1 MDLNKVTS
9 YSAAMF
15 DRLKSAAKNATVTAV
30 SATVNVVGA
39 VGSLIG
45 NPLTKDFDVGK
56 HVASFGPNLAWKIY
70 EGKKRTTG
78 QEVSLVVLEKKLLDK
93 VDKRDRDIVMETMK
107 KGPVQL
113 TRLRH
118 PRLLVVQ
125 HPLEES
131 KDCLAFA
138 TEPIFASLA
147 NLLGKHDNMP
157 SPPPNDFKTF
167 ELYDVERVYGLY
179 QLVEGLTF
187 LHNDAKILQA
197 SLAPEMIVI
206 TKNGQW
212 KIAGLFF
219 SSTPVVIDGQST
231 YNAGQWEPRLWPWA
245 QPDLNYAAPEYILSR
260 SCDLSSDMFSFGVLI
275 YSIYNKGRPPFDCDN
290 NMTAFKRNV
299 EQMSRNSS
307 TPLGSVPNEVQEHV
321 RNLLSITTTLRP
333 DVHMMSKISF
343 FENVAAMTLQYLD
356 SLVQRDDMAK
366 SQFFRGLYKVMSKLP
381 KRVIIQRVLPQL
393 CLEFSNHQM
402 IPFVLPNVL
411 LIAEDCTA
419 QEFCDLILPELKPV
433 FKIQDPIQVVIIFLQ
448 KMDILLAKT
457 PKDDVRDHVLP
468 MVCKA
473 LEAADVQLQ
482 EMVLSIIPSF
492 SNMIDYSAMKNSIIP
507 RIKNLCLQTT
517 SLSIRVN
524 ALVCLGKMLEHLD
537 KYAVLDDIIPLMHQI
552 PSREPPTL
560 MAILGIFKQT
570 MIHKKLGMDKDY
582 LATKAIPFLFPLAV
596 EPGLNLSQFG
606 QYMKLINDMV
616 KRVETEHRTKLEQLN
631 KMQEQTKS
639 SLKFVQEV
647 QEAKAMDDLMDK
659 IDKLMGGG
667 PGTEHTGTVKET
679 GGSGSLS
686 SSSVSVGATK
696 SAEFNKTFGLPENL
710 ASSKGASLNGD
721 LLGVD
726 EFSMLQPSK
735 QKQNGQTNRTTQQKS
750 APTKK
755 PMASGSSFSAPSRP
769 SQSVATSSFSHPGT
783 SSFGSSMGF
792 STPSYGMAG
801 INSGNTGMGS
811 GMSGYTGMSSMNT
824 GMTGLSTSG
833 MNSSMTG
840 LSSINPTMSGS
851 FGMNPA
857 SSSPR
862 YPSAGSSAGNQTKSS
877 SGSTALDSLFA
888 PELGHLQNKSKPSMN
903 TLQYQQAGIQAG
915 NNPGMN
921 PGFGGTR
928 PMAPQQYGG
937 GMMTS
942 SSGMFPMQQQP
953 LIGGMNSQHY
963 QYQAPRNQT
972 PMNNTNDLQDLFG

>member
-1 MDLNKVTS
+1 
-9 YSAAMF
+9 
-15 DRLKSAAKNATVTAV
+15 
-30 SATVNVVGA
+30 
-39 VGSLIG
+39 
-45 NPLTKDFDVGK
+45 
-56 HVASFGPNLAWKIY
+56 
-70 EGKKRTTG
+70 
-78 QEVSLVVLEKKLLDK
+78 
-93 VDKRDRDIVMETMK
+93 
-107 KGPVQL
+107 
-113 TRLRH
+113 
-118 PRLLVVQ
+118 
-125 HPLEES
+125 
-131 KDCLAFA
+131 
-138 TEPIFASLA
+138 
-147 NLLGKHDNMP
+147 
-157 SPPPNDFKTF
+157 
-167 ELYDVERVYGLY
+167 
-179 QLVEGLTF
+179 
-187 LHNDAKILQA
+187 
-197 SLAPEMIVI
+197 
-206 TKNGQW
+206 
-212 KIAGLFF
+212 
-219 SSTPVVIDGQST
+219 
-231 YNAGQWEPRLWPWA
+231 
-245 QPDLNYAAPEYILSR
+245 
-260 SCDLSSDMFSFGVLI
+260 MFSFGVLI

-307 TPLGSVPNEVQEHV
+307 TPLGSVPKEVQEHV

-381 KRVIIQRVLPQL
+381 KRVVIQRVLPQL

-411 LIAEDCTA
+411 LIAEDCTV

-473 LEAADVQLQ
+473 LEATDVQLQ

-537 KYAVLDDIIPLMHQI
+537 KYAVLDDIIPLMNQI

-616 KRVETEHRTKLEQLN
+616 KRVETEHRTKLEQLG

-647 QEAKAMDDLMDK
+647 QEAKAMDDLMNK
-659 IDKLMGGG
+659 IDKLMGGS
-667 PGTEHTGTVKET
+667 PGTEHTGTET
-679 GGSGSLS
+679 GNSGS
-686 SSSVSVGATK
+686 SSSSSISAGATK
-696 SAEFNKTFGLPENL
+696 SAEFNKTFGLPENP
-710 ASSKGASLNGD
+710 APSKGASLNGD

-735 QKQNGQTNRTTQQKS
+735 QKRDGQRNRTTQQKS
-750 APTKK
+750 TPTKK
-755 PMASGSSFSAPSRP
+755 PMVSGSSFSAPSRP
-769 SQSVATSSFSHPGT
+769 PQSLATSSISHPGT
-783 SSFGSSMGF
+783 SSFGSSMGL
-792 STPSYGMAG
+792 STSSYGMAG
-801 INSGNTGMGS
+801 VNSGNTEMGS
-811 GMSGYTGMSSMNT
+811 GMTGYTGMSSMNT

-833 MNSSMTG
+833 VNSGMVGLSTSGMNSGMAGLSTSGMNSGMTG
-840 LSSINPTMSGS
+840 LSSKTLTMSGS
-851 FGMNPA
+851 FGMNPVG
-857 SSSPR
+857 SSPR
-862 YPSAGSSAGNQTKSS
+862 YPSAGLSAGNQTKSG

-888 PELGHLQNKSKPSMN
+888 PELGHLQNKNKPSMN
-903 TLQYQQAGIQAG
+903 ALQSQQAGMQAG
-915 NNPGMN
+915 MNPGMN
-921 PGFGGTR
+921 PGFGGAR

-953 LIGGMNSQHY
+953 LIGGMSSQQY

-972 PMNNTNDLQDLFG
+972 PMNNRNDLQDLFG

>member
-1 MDLNKVTS
+1 MMDLNKVTT

-15 DRLKSAAKNATVTAV
+15 DRIKSAAKNATVTAV
-30 SATVNVVGA
+30 SATVSAVGA

-45 NPLTKDFDVGK
+45 NPLTKDFDVGR

-93 VDKRDRDIVMETMK
+93 VDKRDREIIMETMK
-107 KGPVQL
+107 KGPLQL

-125 HPLEES
+125 HPMEES
-131 KDCLAFA
+131 KDCIAFA

-147 NLLGKHDNMP
+147 NLLGKHGNMP
-157 SPPPNDFKTF
+157 SPLPQEFKTF

-197 SLAPEMIVI
+197 SLAPEMIVV
-206 TKNGQW
+206 TRNGQW

-231 YNAGQWEPRLWPWA
+231 YNAGQWDPHLWPWA

-260 SCDLSSDMFSFGVLI
+260 SCDVSSDMFSLGVLI
-275 YSIYNKGRPPFDCDN
+275 YSIYNKGKPLFDCDN
-290 NMTAFKRNV
+290 NMTSFKRNV

-307 TPLGSVPNEVQEHV
+307 PALGNVPKDVQEHV
-321 RNLLSITTTLRP
+321 RNLLNITPTVRS

-356 SLVQRDDMAK
+356 SLMQRDEMAK

-381 KRVIIQRVLPQL
+381 KRVVMQRVLPQL
-393 CLEFSNHQM
+393 CAEFSNHQM
-402 IPFVLPNVL
+402 IPFVLPNIL
-411 LIAEDCTA
+411 LIAEDCTI
-419 QEFCDLILPELKPV
+419 QEFIDFILPELKPV
-433 FKIQDPIQVVIIFLQ
+433 FKIEDPVQVVIILLQ

-473 LEAADVQLQ
+473 LESPSEQLQ

-507 RIKNLCLQTT
+507 RIKSLCLQTS
-517 SLSIRVN
+517 SLTIRVN
-524 ALVCLGKMLEHLD
+524 GLVCLGKMLENLD

-570 MIHKKLGMDKDY
+570 MLHKKLGMDKDY

-606 QYMKLINDMV
+606 QYMKLINEMV

-639 SLKFVQEV
+639 SLKFAQEV
-647 QEAKAMDDLMDK
+647 QEAKAIDDLMGK
-659 IDKLMGGG
+659 IDKLM
-667 PGTEHTGTVKET
+667 TGSPEGQSTVRDKDN
-679 GGSGSLS
+679 S
-686 SSSVSVGATK
+686 SSSPSLGATN
-696 SAEFNKTFGLPENL
+696 SAEFNKTFGLPESPS
-710 ASSKGASLNGD
+710 SSKGASLNGD
-721 LLGVD
+721 LLGAP

-735 QKQNGQTNRTTQQKS
+735 ENRDVQSNKPMQKS
-750 APTKK
+750 SPQKTSTSSHLLSTSSR
-755 PMASGSSFSAPSRP
+755 PMAPSPFS
-769 SQSVATSSFSHPGT
+769 QPGT
-783 SSFGSSMGF
+783 SSFGSSMGM
-792 STPSYGMAG
+792 STAPSYGMTGLNSANTG
-801 INSGNTGMGS
+801 LGSGMTTYTGMSGMNSGMTRLAMSGVNS
-811 GMSGYTGMSSMNT
+811 GMSGSSS
-824 GMTGLSTSG
+824 LS
-833 MNSSMTG
+833 
-840 LSSINPTMSGS
+840 SGS
-851 FGMNPA
+851 FRMSPA
-857 SSSPR
+857 SSAPS
-862 YPSAGSSAGNQTKSS
+862 YPASGISTGGQTKSTG
-877 SGSTALDSLFA
+877 GSTALDNLFA
-888 PELGHLQNKSKPSMN
+888 PELEHLQNKNKPSMN
-903 TLQYQQAGIQAG
+903 AMQGQQAQQATM
-915 NNPGMN
+915 NPGMM
-921 PGFGGTR
+921 GIR

-937 GMMTS
+937 GMMAT
-942 SSGMFPMQQQP
+942 SSGMFPQQQP
-953 LIGGMNSQHY
+953 LIGGMSNQQY
-963 QYQAPRNQT
+963 QYQAPANQAGAST
-972 PMNNTNDLQDLFG
+972 RNDLQDLFG

>member
-1 MDLNKVTS
+1 MDLNKVTT

-15 DRLKSAAKNATVTAV
+15 DRIKSAAKNATVSAV
-30 SATVNVVGA
+30 SATVNAVGA

-45 NPLTKDFDVGK
+45 NPLTKDFDVGR

-78 QEVSLVVLEKKLLDK
+78 QEVSLVVFEKRLLDK
-93 VDKRDRDIVMETMK
+93 VDKRDREITMDTMK

-138 TEPIFASLA
+138 TEPIFSSLA
-147 NLLGKHDNMP
+147 NLLGKHSNMP
-157 SPPPNDFKTF
+157 SPPPSEFKTF

-231 YNAGQWEPRLWPWA
+231 YNAGQWEPHLWPWA

-260 SCDLSSDMFSFGVLI
+260 SCDVSSDMFSLGVLI

-307 TPLGSVPNEVQEHV
+307 TALGNVPKEVQEHV
-321 RNLLSITTTLRP
+321 RNLLSITPTLRP
-333 DVHMMSKISF
+333 DVHVMSKISF

-356 SLVQRDDMAK
+356 SLMQRDEMAK

-381 KRVIIQRVLPQL
+381 KRVVIQRVLPQL
-393 CLEFSNHQM
+393 CAEFSNHQM

-411 LIAEDCTA
+411 LIAEDCTT
-419 QEFCDLILPELKPV
+419 QEFIDLILPELKPV
-433 FKIQDPIQVVIIFLQ
+433 FKIQDPVQVVIIFLQ

-473 LEAADVQLQ
+473 LETPAEQLQ

-517 SLSIRVN
+517 TLAIRVN

-606 QYMKLINDMV
+606 QYMKLINEMV
-616 KRVETEHRTKLEQLN
+616 TRVETEHRTKLEQLS

-639 SLKFVQEV
+639 SLKFAQEV
-647 QEAKAMDDLMDK
+647 QEAKAMDDLMGK
-659 IDKLMGGG
+659 IDKLMTGS
-667 PGTEHTGTVKET
+667 PEAEHTAKDKS
-679 GGSGSLS
+679 GSSLS
-686 SSSVSVGATK
+686 SSSSSIGAT
-696 SAEFNKTFGLPENL
+696 SSTEFNKTFGLPENP
-710 ASSKGASLNGD
+710 SCSKGASLNSD
-721 LLGVD
+721 LLGVE
-726 EFSMLQPSK
+726 EFSMLQPVK
-735 QKQNGQTNRTTQQKS
+735 DKRDVQTTKPTQKS
-750 APTKK
+750 SPQKSLKSISSFSTSSR
-755 PMASGSSFSAPSRP
+755 PMASSSS
-769 SQSVATSSFSHPGT
+769 SQPGT
-783 SSFGSSMGF
+783 SSFGSSMGMA
-792 STPSYGMAG
+792 STPSYGMTG
-801 INSGNTGMGS
+801 LNSGNTGMGS
-811 GMSGYTGMSSMNT
+811 GMTGFTGMSGVNS
-824 GMTGLSTSG
+824 GMTGLSMPG
-833 MNSSMTG
+833 MNSGMSG
-840 LSSINPTMSGS
+840 LSGLNSGS

-857 SSSPR
+857 VPTPR
-862 YPSAGSSAGNQTKSS
+862 YPTAGSSTGNQTKSAG
-877 SGSTALDSLFA
+877 GSTALDSLFA
-888 PELGHLQNKSKPSMN
+888 PELEHLHNKNKPSMN
-903 TLQYQQAGIQAG
+903 AMQSQQAQQAG
-915 NNPGMN
+915 MD
-921 PGFGGTR
+921 PGFGGVS

-953 LIGGMNSQHY
+953 LIGGMNSQQY
-963 QYQAPRNQT
+963 QYQTPANQT
-972 PMNNTNDLQDLFG
+972 VANSNNDLKDLFG

>member
-1 MDLNKVTS
+1 MDLNKVTT

-15 DRLKSAAKNATVTAV
+15 DRIKSAAKNATVTAV
-30 SATVNVVGA
+30 SATVSAVGA
-39 VGSLIG
+39 VSSLVG
-45 NPLTKDFDVGK
+45 NPLTKDFEVGK
-56 HVASFGPNLAWKIY
+56 QVASFGPNLAWKIY

-78 QEVSLVVLEKKLLDK
+78 QEVSLVVLEKRLLDK
-93 VDKRDRDIVMETMK
+93 VDKRDREIIIETMK

-147 NLLGKHDNMP
+147 NLLGKQANMP
-157 SPPPNDFKTF
+157 SPLPTELKTF

-197 SLAPEMIVI
+197 SLAPEMVVI

-231 YNAGQWEPRLWPWA
+231 YNAGQWEPHLWPWA
-245 QPDLNYAAPEYILSR
+245 QPDLNFAAPEYILSR
-260 SCDLSSDMFSFGVLI
+260 SCDVSSDMFSLGVLI
-275 YSIYNKGRPPFDCDN
+275 YSIYNKGRPPFDCDS
-290 NMTAFKRNV
+290 NMSAFKRNV
-299 EQMSRNSS
+299 EQMSRKSV
-307 TPLGSVPNEVQEHV
+307 TALGNVPKEVQEHV
-321 RNLLSITTTLRP
+321 RNLLSITPTLRP

-356 SLVQRDDMAK
+356 SLVQRDEMAK

-381 KRVIIQRVLPQL
+381 KRVVLQRVLPQL
-393 CLEFSNHQM
+393 CAEFSNNHM

-411 LIAEDCTA
+411 LIAEDCTTP
-419 QEFCDLILPELKPV
+419 EFIELILPELKPV
-433 FKIQDPIQVVIIFLQ
+433 FKVQEPIQVVIIFLQ

-473 LEAADVQLQ
+473 LETPSEQLQ

-492 SNMIDYSAMKNSIIP
+492 SNMIDYSAMKNSVIP

-517 SLSIRVN
+517 SLTIRVN

-537 KYAVLDDIIPLMHQI
+537 KYVVLDDIIPLMHQV

-570 MIHKKLGMDKDY
+570 MLHKKLGMDKDY

-606 QYMKLINDMV
+606 QYMKLINEMV
-616 KRVETEHRTKLEQLN
+616 RRVETEHRTKLEQLN

-639 SLKFVQEV
+639 SLKFALEV
-647 QEAKAMDDLMDK
+647 QEAKAMDDLMGK
-659 IDKLMGGG
+659 IDKLM
-667 PGTEHTGTVKET
+667 TGNPEVDTTAKDKS
-679 GGSGSLS
+679 SGSSPITS
-686 SSSVSVGATK
+686 SEGATN
-696 SAEFNKTFGLPENL
+696 SAEFNKMFGLPEK
-710 ASSKGASLNGD
+710 SSQSKGASLNGN

-726 EFSMLQPSK
+726 EFTLLQPSK
-735 QKQNGQTNRTTQQKS
+735 ENRDVQKPPAQKTLQPSSSFPSS
-750 APTKK
+750 AGCQAP
-755 PMASGSSFSAPSRP
+755 SSFS
-769 SQSVATSSFSHPGT
+769 FSGT
-783 SSFGSSMGF
+783 SSFGSSMGMT
-792 STPSYGMAG
+792 STPSYGMVG
-801 INSGNTGMGS
+801 LKSGNTGIG
-811 GMSGYTGMSSMNT
+811 T
-824 GMTGLSTSG
+824 GMTGQSGMPRMNSDFTGLSMAG
-833 MNSSMTG
+833 MNSSGMTG
-840 LSSINPTMSGS
+840 ASSLHSGS
-851 FGMNPA
+851 FGM
-857 SSSPR
+857 
-862 YPSAGSSAGNQTKSS
+862 SSANSTSRFSATVSS
-877 SGSTALDSLFA
+877 GGSQAKTTNGSTALDSLFA
-888 PELGHLQNKSKPSMN
+888 PELEHLHSKNKPSMN
-903 TLQYQQAGIQAG
+903 AMQSHQGAA
-915 NNPGMN
+915 NPGVM
-921 PGFGGTR
+921 GQR
-928 PMAPQQYGG
+928 PLPPQQYGG
-937 GMMTS
+937 GMMTT

-953 LIGGMNSQHY
+953 LIGGLSSQPF
-963 QYQAPRNQT
+963 QYQAPTSQPSTNSRNE
-972 PMNNTNDLQDLFG
+972 LQDLFG

>member
-1 MDLNKVTS
+1 MMDLNKVTT

-15 DRLKSAAKNATVTAV
+15 DRIKSAAKNATVTAV
-30 SATVNVVGA
+30 SATVSAVGA

-45 NPLTKDFDVGK
+45 NPLTKDFDVGR

-93 VDKRDRDIVMETMK
+93 VDKRDREIIMETMK
-107 KGPVQL
+107 KGPLQL

-125 HPLEES
+125 HPMEES
-131 KDCLAFA
+131 KDCIAFA

-147 NLLGKHDNMP
+147 NLLGKHGNMP
-157 SPPPNDFKTF
+157 SPLPQEFKTF

-197 SLAPEMIVI
+197 SLAPEMIVV
-206 TKNGQW
+206 TRNGQW

-231 YNAGQWEPRLWPWA
+231 YNAGQWDPHLWPWA

-260 SCDLSSDMFSFGVLI
+260 SCDVSSDMFSLGVLI
-275 YSIYNKGRPPFDCDN
+275 YSIYNKGKPLFDCDN
-290 NMTAFKRNV
+290 NMTSFKRNV

-307 TPLGSVPNEVQEHV
+307 PALGNVPKDVQEHV
-321 RNLLSITTTLRP
+321 RNLLNITPTVRS

-356 SLVQRDDMAK
+356 SLMQRDEMAK

-381 KRVIIQRVLPQL
+381 KRVVMQRVLPQL
-393 CLEFSNHQM
+393 CAEFSNHQM
-402 IPFVLPNVL
+402 IPFVLPNIL
-411 LIAEDCTA
+411 LIAEDCTI
-419 QEFCDLILPELKPV
+419 QEFIDFILPELKPV
-433 FKIQDPIQVVIIFLQ
+433 FKIEDPVQVVIILLQ

-473 LEAADVQLQ
+473 LESPSEQLQ

-507 RIKNLCLQTT
+507 RIKSLCLQTS
-517 SLSIRVN
+517 SLTIRVN
-524 ALVCLGKMLEHLD
+524 GLVCLGKMLENLD

-570 MIHKKLGMDKDY
+570 MLHKKLGMDKDY

-606 QYMKLINDMV
+606 QYMKLINEMV

-639 SLKFVQEV
+639 SLKFAQEV
-647 QEAKAMDDLMDK
+647 QEAKAIDDLMGK
-659 IDKLMGGG
+659 IDKLM
-667 PGTEHTGTVKET
+667 TGSPEGQSTVRDKDN
-679 GGSGSLS
+679 S
-686 SSSVSVGATK
+686 SSSPSLGATN
-696 SAEFNKTFGLPENL
+696 SAEFNKTFGLPESPS
-710 ASSKGASLNGD
+710 SSKGASLNGD
-721 LLGVD
+721 LLGAP

-735 QKQNGQTNRTTQQKS
+735 ENRDVQSNKPMQKS
-750 APTKK
+750 SPQKTSTSSHLLSTSSR
-755 PMASGSSFSAPSRP
+755 PMAPSPFS
-769 SQSVATSSFSHPGT
+769 QPGT
-783 SSFGSSMGF
+783 SSFGSSMGM
-792 STPSYGMAG
+792 STAPSYGMTGLNSANTG
-801 INSGNTGMGS
+801 LGSGMTTYTGMSGMNSGMTRLAMSGVNS
-811 GMSGYTGMSSMNT
+811 GMSGSSS
-824 GMTGLSTSG
+824 LS
-833 MNSSMTG
+833 
-840 LSSINPTMSGS
+840 SGS
-851 FGMNPA
+851 FRMSPA
-857 SSSPR
+857 SSAPS
-862 YPSAGSSAGNQTKSS
+862 YPASGISTGGQTKSTV
-877 SGSTALDSLFA
+877 GSTALDNLFA
-888 PELGHLQNKSKPSMN
+888 PELEHLQNKNKPSMN
-903 TLQYQQAGIQAG
+903 AMQGQQAQQATM
-915 NNPGMN
+915 NPGMM
-921 PGFGGTR
+921 GIR

-937 GMMTS
+937 GMMAT
-942 SSGMFPMQQQP
+942 SSGMFPQQQP
-953 LIGGMNSQHY
+953 LIGGMSNQQY
-963 QYQAPRNQT
+963 QYQAPANQAGAST
-972 PMNNTNDLQDLFG
+972 RNDLQDLFG

>member
-1 MDLNKVTS
+1 MDLNKVST
-9 YSAAMF
+9 YSAAVF
-15 DRLKSAAKNATVTAV
+15 DRIKTVAKNATVTAV
-30 SATVNVVGA
+30 SATVNAVGA

-70 EGKKRTTG
+70 EGKKKTTG
-78 QEVSLVVLEKKLLDK
+78 QEVSLVVFEKRLLDK
-93 VDKRDRDIVMETMK
+93 VDKRDRDLVMETMK

-157 SPPPNDFKTF
+157 SPLPHDFKMF
-167 ELYDVERVYGLY
+167 ELYDVERVYGLF

-197 SLAPEMIVI
+197 SLAPELICV

-231 YNAGQWEPRLWPWA
+231 YNAGQWEGHLWPWA

-260 SCDLSSDMFSFGVLI
+260 SCDLSSDMFSLGVLI
-275 YSIYNKGRPPFDCDN
+275 YSIYNKGKPLFDCDN
-290 NMTAFKRNV
+290 NMAAFKRNV

-307 TPLGSVPNEVQEHV
+307 APLGSVPKELQEHV
-321 RNLLSITTTLRP
+321 RSLLSITGTVRP

-381 KRVIIQRVLPQL
+381 KRVVIQRVLPQL
-393 CLEFSNHQM
+393 CSEFSNHQM
-402 IPFVLPNVL
+402 VPFALPNVL
-411 LIAEDCTA
+411 LIAEDCTS
-419 QEFCDLILPELKPV
+419 QEYVDLILPELKPV
-433 FKIQDPIQVVIIFLQ
+433 FKIQEPVQVVIIFLK

-473 LEAADVQLQ
+473 LETPAEQLQ

-507 RIKNLCLQTT
+507 RIKNLILKTS

-524 ALVCLGKMLEHLD
+524 GLVCLGKMLEHLD
-537 KYAVLDDIIPLMHQI
+537 KYAVLDDILPLMNQI

-570 MIHKKLGMDKDY
+570 MLHKKLGMDKDY

-606 QYMKLINDMV
+606 QYMKLINEMV

-639 SLKFVQEV
+639 SLKFVEEV
-647 QEAKAMDDLMDK
+647 QEAKQMDDLMGR
-659 IDKLMGGG
+659 IDKLMGGN
-667 PGTEHTGTVKET
+667 TEAEQAVKE
-679 GGSGSLS
+679 LKS
-686 SSSVSVGATK
+686 SSGDSSASSSTSIGAT
-696 SAEFNKTFGLPENL
+696 SSTEFNKMFGLPGNPS
-710 ASSKGASLNGD
+710 SSKGPSLSGN

-735 QKQNGQTNRTTQQKS
+735 KNHDGPTNPTTQQKS
-750 APTKK
+750 TTSKK
-755 PMASGSSFSAPSRP
+755 TLASSSSYPATSRP
-769 SQSVATSSFSHPGT
+769 SQPMAPSSLSQPGI
-783 SSFGSSMGF
+783 SGVNPSMGM
-792 STPSYGMAG
+792 STASYGMSG
-801 INSGNTGMGS
+801 LHSGNTGMDS
-811 GMSGYTGMSSMNT
+811 GMASYTGMSGMNS
-824 GMTGLSTSG
+824 GMTGLSSLNT
-833 MNSSMTG
+833 SMT
-840 LSSINPTMSGS
+840 GS
-851 FGMNPA
+851 FGMSPA

-862 YPSAGSSAGNQTKSS
+862 YSSAGSAAGNQGKNT
-877 SGSTALDSLFA
+877 SGSSALDSLFA
-888 PELGHLQNKSKPSMN
+888 PELGHLQNKGKPSMN
-903 TLQYQQAGIQAG
+903 ALQSQQAGMSAA
-915 NNPGMN
+915 MN
-921 PGFGGTR
+921 PGVRGMR
-928 PMAPQQYGG
+928 PMTPQQYGG
-937 GMMTS
+937 GMLTS

-953 LIGGMNSQHY
+953 LMGGMGSQQY
-963 QYQAPRNQT
+963 QYQAPRNQNS
-972 PMNNTNDLQDLFG
+972 MNNSNDLQDLFG

>member
-1 MDLNKVTS
+1 MDLNKVST

-30 SATVNVVGA
+30 SATVHAVGA

-70 EGKKRTTG
+70 EGKKKTTG
-78 QEVSLVVLEKKLLDK
+78 QEVSLVVFEKKLLDK

-157 SPPPNDFKTF
+157 SPPPPDFKTF

-197 SLAPEMIVI
+197 SLAPENIVI

-219 SSTPVVIDGQST
+219 SATPVVIDGQST

-260 SCDLSSDMFSFGVLI
+260 SCDLSSDMFSLGVLI

-307 TPLGSVPNEVQEHV
+307 TPLGSVPKELQEHV
-321 RNLLSITTTLRP
+321 KSLLSITATVRP

-356 SLVQRDDMAK
+356 SLVQRDEMAK

-381 KRVIIQRVLPQL
+381 KRVVIQRVLPQL

-419 QEFCDLILPELKPV
+419 QEYCDLILPELKPV
-433 FKIQDPIQVVIIFLQ
+433 FKLRDPIQIVIIFLQ

-473 LEAADVQLQ
+473 LETPAEQLQ

-596 EPGLNLSQFG
+596 EPGLNLSQ
-606 QYMKLINDMV
+606 
-616 KRVETEHRTKLEQLN
+616 T
-631 KMQEQTKS
+631 
-639 SLKFVQEV
+639 
-647 QEAKAMDDLMDK
+647 
-659 IDKLMGGG
+659 
-667 PGTEHTGTVKET
+667 
-679 GGSGSLS
+679 
-686 SSSVSVGATK
+686 
-696 SAEFNKTFGLPENL
+696 
-710 ASSKGASLNGD
+710 
-721 LLGVD
+721 
-726 EFSMLQPSK
+726 
-735 QKQNGQTNRTTQQKS
+735 
-750 APTKK
+750 
-755 PMASGSSFSAPSRP
+755 
-769 SQSVATSSFSHPGT
+769 
-783 SSFGSSMGF
+783 
-792 STPSYGMAG
+792 
-801 INSGNTGMGS
+801 
-811 GMSGYTGMSSMNT
+811 
-824 GMTGLSTSG
+824 
-833 MNSSMTG
+833 
-840 LSSINPTMSGS
+840 
-851 FGMNPA
+851 
-857 SSSPR
+857 
-862 YPSAGSSAGNQTKSS
+862 
-877 SGSTALDSLFA
+877 
-888 PELGHLQNKSKPSMN
+888 
-903 TLQYQQAGIQAG
+903 
-915 NNPGMN
+915 
-921 PGFGGTR
+921 
-928 PMAPQQYGG
+928 
-937 GMMTS
+937 
-942 SSGMFPMQQQP
+942 
-953 LIGGMNSQHY
+953 
-963 QYQAPRNQT
+963 
-972 PMNNTNDLQDLFG
+972 

>member
-1 MDLNKVTS
+1 MDLNKVST
-9 YSAAMF
+9 YSAAVF
-15 DRLKSAAKNATVTAV
+15 DRIKTVAKNATVTAV
-30 SATVNVVGA
+30 SATVNAVGA

-78 QEVSLVVLEKKLLDK
+78 QEVSLVVFEKRLLDK
-93 VDKRDRDIVMETMK
+93 VDKRERDFVMETMK

-147 NLLGKHDNMP
+147 NLLGKHENMP
-157 SPPPNDFKTF
+157 SPLPHDFKTF
-167 ELYDVERVYGLY
+167 ELYDVERVYGLF

-197 SLAPEMIVI
+197 SLAPELIVV

-231 YNAGQWEPRLWPWA
+231 YNAGQWEARLWPWA

-260 SCDLSSDMFSFGVLI
+260 SCDLSSDMFSLGVLI
-275 YSIYNKGRPPFDCDN
+275 YSIYNKGKPLFDCDN
-290 NMTAFKRNV
+290 NMAAFKRNV
-299 EQMSRNSS
+299 EQMSRNNS
-307 TPLGSVPNEVQEHV
+307 TPLGSVPKELQEHV
-321 RNLLSITTTLRP
+321 RSLLSITGTVRP
-333 DVHMMSKISF
+333 DVHMMCKISF

-381 KRVIIQRVLPQL
+381 KRVVIQRVLPQL
-393 CLEFSNHQM
+393 CSEFSNHQM
-402 IPFVLPNVL
+402 VPFALPNVL
-411 LIAEDCTA
+411 LIAEDCTS
-419 QEFCDLILPELKPV
+419 QEYVDLILPELKPV
-433 FKIQDPIQVVIIFLQ
+433 FKIQEPVQVVIIFLK

-473 LEAADVQLQ
+473 LEAPAEQLQ

-492 SNMIDYSAMKNSIIP
+492 SNMIEYSAMKNSIIP
-507 RIKNLCLQTT
+507 RIKNLILKTT

-524 ALVCLGKMLEHLD
+524 GLVCLGKMLEHLD
-537 KYAVLDDIIPLMHQI
+537 KYAVLDDILPLMNQI

-570 MIHKKLGMDKDY
+570 MLHKKLGMDKDY

-596 EPGLNLSQFG
+596 EPGLNLLQFG
-606 QYMKLINDMV
+606 QYMKLINEMV

-639 SLKFVQEV
+639 SLKFVEEV
-647 QEAKAMDDLMDK
+647 QEAKQMDDLMGR
-659 IDKLMGGG
+659 IDKLMGGK
-667 PGTEHTGTVKET
+667 TEAEQAVKELK
-679 GGSGSLS
+679 GGGGGDS
-686 SSSVSVGATK
+686 SSSSSSSSSTSMGATS
-696 SAEFNKTFGLPENL
+696 SAEFNKMFGLPENPP
-710 ASSKGASLNGD
+710 SSKGASLSGN

-735 QKQNGQTNRTTQQKS
+735 KNRDGSTNPTTQQKS
-750 APTKK
+750 ASSKK
-755 PMASGSSFSAPSRP
+755 NLTSSSSYPATSRP
-769 SQSVATSSFSHPGT
+769 SQSVAPSSLSQLSGT
-783 SSFGSSMGF
+783 SGFSPSMGM
-792 STPSYGMAG
+792 STASYGMSG
-801 INSGNTGMGS
+801 PHTGNTGMGS
-811 GMSGYTGMSSMNT
+811 GMASYTGMSSMNS
-824 GMTGLSTSG
+824 GMTGLSSLNT
-833 MNSSMTG
+833 SMT
-840 LSSINPTMSGS
+840 GS

-862 YPSAGSSAGNQTKSS
+862 YSSAGSAAGNQANNT
-877 SGSTALDSLFA
+877 SGSSALDSLFA
-888 PELGHLQNKSKPSMN
+888 PELEHLQNKGKPSMN
-903 TLQYQQAGIQAG
+903 ALQSQQVGMPAAV
-915 NNPGMN
+915 NPGVR
-921 PGFGGTR
+921 GVR
-928 PMAPQQYGG
+928 PMTPQQYGG

-942 SSGMFPMQQQP
+942 SSGMFPMQKQSM
-953 LIGGMNSQHY
+953 IGGMGNQ
-963 QYQAPRNQT
+963 QYQCQTPRNQT
-972 PMNNTNDLQDLFG
+972 PMNNSNDLQDLFG